1 MNTRTQNG
9 FTLIEAC
16 VYLALLSF
24 LLVGGLLAT
33 YQILAGQGQ
42 AKSRGA
48 TQDEGGFVVRKIGWA
63 LGDLTSI
70 TTPASGT
77 SDTLDIMTG
86 YGRIQVCRD
95 GTVIFIRERG
105 TGGSCGDASY
115 TALTTANV
123 SATALTFHYIAPSG
137 SGPEGIEASATV
149 DGVQFG
155 TLRYTR

>member
-63 LGDLTSI
+63 FGNLTSI
-70 TTPASGT
+70 ITPSAGE
-77 SDTLDIMTG
+77 SDNLDIMTG
-86 YGRIQVCRD
+86 YGRIQICRN
-95 GTVIFIRERG
+95 GTVIFIREG
-105 TGGSCGDASY
+105 GLGGSCGDTSY
-115 TALTTANV
+115 TAITTTNV
-123 SATALTFHYIAPSG
+123 SVTVLTFRYLAPSG
-137 SGPEGIEASATV
+137 AGPEGIEASATV
-149 DGVQFG
+149 DGVPFD
-155 TLRYTR
+155 TVRYIR